1 LRILYEKYLET
12 LKNQKPVT
20 QNELFPEN
28 ITFSGSD
35 VAIIEELVPE
45 LKLLGFSLNK
55 LSNTTFVVDG
65 RPSGLM
71 SGSIQEIFEGILD
84 NYKKNLLELNLDKK
98 INLARSLAANLAIRP
113 GKKLHQE
120 EIMNIVDG
128 LFACKVPEVTPDGD
142 RIYAIV
148 GVSDIQ
154 NLLDS

>member
-1 LRILYEKYLET
+1 M
-12 LKNQKPVT
+12 
-20 QNELFPEN
+20 
-28 ITFSGSD
+28 
-35 VAIIEELVPE
+35 
-45 LKLLGFSLNK
+45 NK

-65 RPSGLM
+65 TPSGLK
-71 SGSIQEIFEGILD
+71 SGGIQEIFEGILD

-120 EIMNIVDG
+120 EIMKIVDE

-154 NLLDS
+154 NLLES